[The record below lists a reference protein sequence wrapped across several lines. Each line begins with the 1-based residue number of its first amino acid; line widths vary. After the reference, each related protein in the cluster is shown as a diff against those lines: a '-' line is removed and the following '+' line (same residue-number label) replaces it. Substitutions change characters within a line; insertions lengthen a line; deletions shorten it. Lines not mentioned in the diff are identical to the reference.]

1 MGFGFWV
8 WGYGREYIGSYQP
21 YVRIQVGKLK
31 ENGNY
36 ALLRV

>member
-8 WGYGREYIGSYQP
+8 WGYDRGYIGSYQA
-21 YVRIQVGKLK
+21 YVGIQVGNLK